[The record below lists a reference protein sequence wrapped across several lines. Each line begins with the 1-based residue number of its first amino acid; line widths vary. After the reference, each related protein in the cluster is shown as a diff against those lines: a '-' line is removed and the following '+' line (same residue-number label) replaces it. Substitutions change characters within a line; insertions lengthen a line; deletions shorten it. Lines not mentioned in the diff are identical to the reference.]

1 MASRLQP
8 AHPDQLRTLVEAQ
21 LARPAGRQVE
31 AIAGRV
37 RVDAAKTAGGD
48 PDQVVAAVLGYGSCL
63 RDVSP
68 AEGLADFYVL
78 IADGAPVSTNPLARL
93 GCRIAAPNVY
103 YAECVHEGQTL
114 RSKYAVLPLSQFEQ
128 CVSEKTQNPYFWA
141 RFAQPC
147 ALIWGQAAYYDRV
160 VGAIQT
166 AITTMLHNGLSL
178 ADGQTEHQELWL
190 RALQAT
196 YGTELRSES
205 ADRARH
211 ILSTSPQWY
220 DAVARAAVGDDLAAV
235 LDRVSD
241 RQWAKGRARWK
252 KRRLRGKALSVL
264 RLIKA
269 AFTFQGGADYLAWK
283 IERHSGVAVK
293 LSGWQRRHP
302 ILASVWLMPKLYLQ
316 GAFK

>member
-1 MASRLQP
+1 MASRIKP
-8 AHPDQLRTLVEAQ
+8 ANPQQLRTLVEAQ
-21 LARPAGRQVE
+21 LATPAGRQVE
-31 AIAGRV
+31 AIAGSV
-37 RVDAAKTAGGD
+37 RAAAGQTAGGD
-48 PDQVVAAVLGYGSCL
+48 PDRAVAAVLGYGSCL

-78 IADGAPVSTNPLARL
+78 MADEANISTNPVARL

-103 YAECVHEGQTL
+103 YAECAHEGQTL
-114 RSKYAVLPLSQFEQ
+114 RSKYAVLPLRQFER
-128 CVSEKTQNPYFWA
+128 CVSQKTQNPYFWA
-141 RFAQPC
+141 RFAQPS
-147 ALIWGQAAYYDRV
+147 ALIWVQEGYEERMV
-160 VGAIQT
+160 EAIQS
-166 AITTMLHNGLSL
+166 AIVTMLHNGLSL
-178 ADGQTEHQELWL
+178 ADGETDQADLWL
-190 RALQAT
+190 TALQAT

-211 ILSTSPQWY
+211 ILSTNPQWY
-220 DAVARAAVGDDLAAV
+220 DAVARAVVGDNLAAA
-235 LDRVSD
+235 LDRLSD
-241 RQWAKGRARWK
+241 RQWAKGRSDWK

-269 AFTFQGGADYLAWK
+269 AFTFKGGADYLAWK

-302 ILASVWLMPKLYLQ
+302 ILASVWLMPKLYFQ